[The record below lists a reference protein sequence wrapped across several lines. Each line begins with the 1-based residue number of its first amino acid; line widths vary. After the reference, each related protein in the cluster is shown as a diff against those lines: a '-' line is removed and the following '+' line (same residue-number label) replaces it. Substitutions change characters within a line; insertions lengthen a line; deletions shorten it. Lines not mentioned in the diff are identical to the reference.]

1 MTTQDTLPAWLA
13 RLESLHPKSIDMGL
27 ERVRQVAERLRVLSP
42 GVPVVMVAGT
52 NGKGSTSALLEA
64 LLLAHGKRVG
74 CYTSPHILRFNERI
88 RIDGREATDADIVSA
103 LTRVDAARGDISLT
117 YFEFTTLA
125 AFLLF
130 SAARLDTW
138 VLEIGLGGRLDAVN
152 VIDADIA
159 VITSIG
165 LDHQEWLGNTRDAIA
180 REKAGI
186 LRRDRPAVIGEPE
199 PPAALLDAIAQQAAR
214 TYLTGTQFEFDIKA
228 GQTWAWRGEGRDG
241 AHYRLEALP
250 LPALALA
257 NAATALQAFALL
269 PWPMQPAAVQDALRR
284 VRLAGR
290 NQLVRLRGRDVVLD
304 VGHNADGMRFLCAEL
319 TRHALGNR
327 FHIVLG
333 MLADKD
339 IEAAVRV
346 MEPLAASWHIA
357 PLPTPRSA
365 AVTRLGNAI
374 SDVCGLGAVV
384 QAHESVAIALDA
396 ALDAADGLPVL
407 VTGSFYTVSEAMTM
421 PGEELQQ

>member
-1 MTTQDTLPAWLA
+1 MNSPDTLPAWLA
-13 RLESLHPKSIDMGL
+13 RLESLHPTAIDLGL
-27 ERVRQVAERLRVLSP
+27 ERVRAVALRLDLLAP

-64 LLLAHGKRVG
+64 LLLAHGKRAG

-88 RIDGREATDADIVSA
+88 RIDGREVSDADIVSA
-103 LTRVDAARGDISLT
+103 LMRVDAARGDISLT

-125 AFLLF
+125 ALVLF
-130 SAARLDTW
+130 TAASLDAW

-165 LDHQEWLGNTRDAIA
+165 LDHQEWLGNTREAIA

-186 LRRDRPAVIGEPE
+186 LRRGKPVVVGDPE
-199 PPAALLDAIAQQAAR
+199 PPAALLDAIAERAGCA
-214 TYLTGTQFEFDIKA
+214 YLAGGRFTFVAEANGQWSWHGEDGA
-228 GQTWAWRGEGRDG
+228 GQ
-241 AHYRLEALP
+241 RLGFAGLP
-250 LPALALA
+250 QPSLALA

-269 PWPMQPAAVQDALRR
+269 PWPVQPAALRRALRQVHLSGRNER
-284 VRLAGR
+284 VR
-290 NQLVRLRGRDVVLD
+290 VRGRDLVLD
-304 VGHNADGMRFLCAEL
+304 VGHNADGMRFLRAEL
-319 TRHALGNR
+319 NRHALGNR

-357 PLPTPRSA
+357 PLPTSRA
-365 AVTRLGNAI
+365 AGVARLADAI
-374 SDVCGLGAVV
+374 GLVCGADMAVYV
-384 QAHESVAIALDA
+384 HASVADAVCA
-396 ALDAADGLPVL
+396 ALASGDGLPVL

-421 PGEELQQ
+421 LGQELPQ